1 MRSTFK
7 VLFYVKKGS
16 AKPNG
21 NLPLMCRLTV
31 DGEIKQFSCKMDVS
45 PHLWDVKNNRASG
58 KSAEA
63 QRINRAVDKIRV
75 EVNRRYQELM
85 QTDGYVTAAK
95 LKDAYLGIGIKQ
107 ETLLK
112 LFEQHNAEFAKK
124 VGHSRAKGTF
134 QRYITVCKHIREFLP
149 HTYKREDMYS
159 RPRQQVS
166 HKKKAVQILGG
177 YFCEVFQRSGSR
189 SRYFSMGVFGGHTV
203 QRSIMSQK

>member
-16 AKPNG
+16 EKPNG

-31 DGEIKQFSCKMDVS
+31 DGEIKQFSCKMDV
-45 PHLWDVKNNRASG
+45 PLRLWDVKNNRASG

-63 QRINRAVDKIRV
+63 QKINVAVDKIRV

-95 LKDAYLGIGIKQ
+95 LKDAYLGIGVKQ

-112 LFEQHNAEFAKK
+112 LFEQHNSVCQESRTQQGARNIPTLQNRLQTPLRVSSAYLQAER
-124 VGHSRAKGTF
+124 HS
-134 QRYITVCKHIREFLP
+134 P
-149 HTYKREDMYS
+149 
-159 RPRQQVS
+159 
-166 HKKKAVQILGG
+166 
-177 YFCEVFQRSGSR
+177 
-189 SRYFSMGVFGGHTV
+189 
-203 QRSIMSQK
+203 